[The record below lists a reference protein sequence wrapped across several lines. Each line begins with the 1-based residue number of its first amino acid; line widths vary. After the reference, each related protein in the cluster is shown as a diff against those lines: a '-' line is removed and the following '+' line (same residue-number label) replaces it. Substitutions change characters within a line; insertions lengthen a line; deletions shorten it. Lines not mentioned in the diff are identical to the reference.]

1 MTFHRKDRV
10 ERQTA
15 DEVSRAIRRRT
26 ESRIS
31 YFADHPGEID
41 RRLDQLDAEWD
52 VERVLEANAS
62 TLALSG
68 TLLGLTR
75 SRAWFVLPVAVAG
88 FLLQHSIQ
96 GWCPPLPVLRR
107 LGFRTRK
114 EIEQERYALLALR
127 GDFDR
132 LHELKNRLGAI
143 LDIVGISSR

>member
-1 MTFHRKDRV
+1 MTFHNDRV

-15 DEVSRAIRRRT
+15 DEVDRAIRRRT

-31 YFADHPGEID
+31 YFADHPDEIGA
-41 RRLDQLDAEWD
+41 RLDELDGEWD
-52 VERVLEANAS
+52 VERVLQANAS
-62 TLALSG
+62 TLAVCG
-68 TLLGLTR
+68 TLLGLAR
-75 SRAWFVLPVAVAG
+75 SRAWFVLPIAVGG

-132 LHELKNRLGAI
+132 LRELKNRLSAI
-143 LDIVGISSR
+143 LEIVGIRSR